1 MIRLIRKQ
9 DQLYDLDHCEKL
21 LMSFVVDQTV
31 INPENFGEKSVDT
44 FFDCGGKYHH
54 FSVHGECTKPKP
66 SRPTAYNSTDLKLKR

>member
-44 FFDCGGKYHH
+44 FSIAAVNTTTLAYTVNVLNL
-54 FSVHGECTKPKP
+54 SPAGEQH
-66 SRPTAYNSTDLKLKR
+66 RILLI